1 MATRSTI
8 ALEFAD
14 GTVEQVYCHWDGYL
28 EHNGQI
34 LLKHY
39 SNPFVL
45 RDLIDGG
52 AISSLGQKVGTKHP
66 FSKFEIDNQNP
77 DFDKLIAQVKL
88 ADEQGFTTFY
98 ARDRGEDLVKHK
110 FKDYADYKANAQSE
124 EYNYILRNVD
134 GKATWFVEFYGEFD
148 GLLEQA
154 IMDEQDRKAQEE
166 MA

>member
-28 EHNGQI
+28 SNNGQI

-39 SNPFVL
+39 SDPFKL
-45 RDLIDGG
+45 QRLIDLG
-52 AISSLGQKVGTKHP
+52 AISSLGP
-66 FSKFEIDNQNP
+66 EIGEKQ
-77 DFDKLIAQVKL
+77 DFDKRDTHNDNWSLI
-88 ADEQGFTTFY
+88 Y
-98 ARDRGEDLVKHK
+98 ARDRGEELVKHR
-110 FKDYADYKANAQSE
+110 FKDFADYRANAQSE
-124 EYNYILRNVD
+124 EYNYILRTD
-134 GKATWFVEFYGEFD
+134 GKWYVEFYGEFD

-166 MA
+166 IA

>member
-28 EHNGQI
+28 SNNGQI

-39 SNPFVL
+39 SDPFKL
-45 RDLIDGG
+45 QRLIDLG
-52 AISSLGQKVGTKHP
+52 AISSLGP
-66 FSKFEIDNQNP
+66 EIGEKQ
-77 DFDKLIAQVKL
+77 DFDKRDTHNDNWSLI
-88 ADEQGFTTFY
+88 Y

-124 EYNYILRNVD
+124 EYNYILRTD
-134 GKATWFVEFYGEFD
+134 GKWYVEFYGEFD

-154 IMDEQDRKAQEE
+154 IMDEQDAKAQEE
-166 MA
+166 IA

>member
-28 EHNGQI
+28 SNNGQI
-34 LLKHY
+34 LLQHY

-45 RDLIDGG
+45 RDLIDQG
-52 AISSLGQKVGTKHP
+52 AISSLGPKIGTKHP
-66 FSKFEIDNQNP
+66 FSKFEIKMDNP
-77 DFDKLIAQVKL
+77 DFDKLIAMHEF
-88 ADEQGFTTFY
+88 ADREGFTTFY
-98 ARDRGEDLVKHK
+98 ARDRGEDLVKHTY
-110 FKDYADYKANAQSE
+110 KDYADYKANAQSE
-124 EYNYILRNVD
+124 EYNYILRTD
-134 GKATWFVEFYGEFD
+134 GKWYVEFYGEFD

-166 MA
+166 IA

>member
-14 GTVEQVYCHWDGYL
+14 GTVQQIYCHWDGYL
-28 EHNGQI
+28 SNNGQI
-34 LLKHY
+34 LLQHY
-39 SNPFVL
+39 KDPFKV

-52 AISSLGQKVGTKHP
+52 AVSSLGR
-66 FSKFEIDNQNP
+66 EIGEKQ
-77 DFDKLIAQVKL
+77 DFDKRETHNENWTL
-88 ADEQGFTTFY
+88 FY
-98 ARDRGEDLVKHK
+98 ARDRGEDLVKHSY
-110 FKDYADYKANAQSE
+110 KDYADYKARAQSE
-124 EYNYILRNVD
+124 EYNYILRTD
-134 GKATWFVEFYGEFD
+134 GKWYVEFYGEFD

>member
-28 EHNGQI
+28 SNNGQI

-39 SNPFVL
+39 SDPFKL
-45 RDLIDGG
+45 QRLIDLG
-52 AISSLGQKVGTKHP
+52 AISSLGP
-66 FSKFEIDNQNP
+66 EIGEKQ
-77 DFDKLIAQVKL
+77 DFDKRDTQNDNWSLI
-88 ADEQGFTTFY
+88 Y
-98 ARDRGEDLVKHK
+98 ARDRGEDLVKHR

-124 EYNYILRNVD
+124 EYNYILRTD
-134 GKATWFVEFYGEFD
+134 GKWYVEFYGEFD

-154 IMDEQDRKAQEE
+154 IMDEQDAKAQEE
-166 MA
+166 IA

>member
-28 EHNGQI
+28 SNNGQI

-39 SNPFVL
+39 SDPFKL
-45 RDLIDGG
+45 QRLIDLG
-52 AISSLGQKVGTKHP
+52 AISSLGP
-66 FSKFEIDNQNP
+66 EIGEKQ
-77 DFDKLIAQVKL
+77 DFDKRDTHNDNWSLI
-88 ADEQGFTTFY
+88 Y

-124 EYNYILRNVD
+124 EYNYILRTD
-134 GKATWFVEFYGEFD
+134 GKWYVEFYGEFD

-154 IMDEQDRKAQEE
+154 IMDEQDAKAQEE
-166 MA
+166 TA

>member
-14 GTVEQVYCHWDGYL
+14 GTVQQIYCHWDGYL
-28 EHNGQI
+28 SNNGQI
-34 LLKHY
+34 LLQHY
-39 SNPFVL
+39 KDPFKV

-52 AISSLGQKVGTKHP
+52 AVSSLGR
-66 FSKFEIDNQNP
+66 EIGEKQ
-77 DFDKLIAQVKL
+77 DFDKRETHNENWTL
-88 ADEQGFTTFY
+88 FY
-98 ARDRGEDLVKHK
+98 ARDRGEDLVKHSY
-110 FKDYADYKANAQSE
+110 KDYADYKANAQSE
-124 EYNYILRNVD
+124 EYNYILRTD
-134 GKATWFVEFYGEFD
+134 GKWYVEFYGEFD

>member
-28 EHNGQI
+28 SNNGQI
-34 LLKHY
+34 LLRHY
-39 SNPFVL
+39 SDPFKL
-45 RDLIDGG
+45 QRLIDLG
-52 AISSLGQKVGTKHP
+52 AISSLG
-66 FSKFEIDNQNP
+66 SEIGKKQ
-77 DFDKLIAQVKL
+77 DFDKRETQNDNWSLI
-88 ADEQGFTTFY
+88 Y
-98 ARDRGEDLVKHK
+98 ARDRGEELVKHR

-124 EYNYILRNVD
+124 EYNYILRRD
-134 GKATWFVEFYGEFD
+134 GKWYVEFYGEFD

-166 MA
+166 TA

>member
-14 GTVEQVYCHWDGYL
+14 GTVEQIYCHWDGYL
-28 EHNGQI
+28 ENNGQI

-39 SNPFVL
+39 SDPFKL
-45 RDLIDGG
+45 QRLIDLG
-52 AISSLGQKVGTKHP
+52 AVSSLRP
-66 FSKFEIDNQNP
+66 EIGEKQ
-77 DFDKLIAQVKL
+77 DFDKYDTHNDNWCLI
-88 ADEQGFTTFY
+88 Y

-124 EYNYILRNVD
+124 EYNYILRTD
-134 GKATWFVEFYGEFD
+134 GKWYVEFYGEFD

-154 IMDEQDRKAQEE
+154 IMDEQDAKAQEE
-166 MA
+166 IA